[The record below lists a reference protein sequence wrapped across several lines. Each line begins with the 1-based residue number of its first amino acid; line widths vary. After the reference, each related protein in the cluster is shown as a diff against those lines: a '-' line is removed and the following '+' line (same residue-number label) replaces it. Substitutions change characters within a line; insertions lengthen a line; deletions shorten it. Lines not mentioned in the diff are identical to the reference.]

1 MNKYISVMCL
11 EYFNAVPFHAT
22 RYSLNVSTWKRDPV
36 WSIAFRRKSTSRLA
50 FLTVSDGCWLY
61 IYFLF
66 ADPIDSHTRLQY
78 SLCTLRRK
86 SVYHS
91 ESISCRRFDDLSVKR
106 IIGEYSA
113 VSASLMSSIRIHR
126 RSPYV
131 TFPGNRNKNVIWNI
145 QTGYD
150 SYTTGTQYDLLGNF
164 QKDKI

>member
-1 MNKYISVMCL
+1 MHELNLVPGAYKKDAYMNKYISVMCL

-106 IIGEYSA
+106 IIGEYSGCFGFLNELN
-113 VSASLMSSIRIHR
+113 SDPPSFPIR
-126 RSPYV
+126 YV
-131 TFPGNRNKNVIWNI
+131 PRKP
-145 QTGYD
+145 Q
-150 SYTTGTQYDLLGNF
+150 
-164 QKDKI
+164 